1 MKNPL
6 IPLYPYSHIPEASMP
21 NFKKKILFV
30 CMGNICR
37 SPAAE
42 GIAKALVEKKGLDGT
57 IEIDSAG
64 TLDYH
69 TGEPPDERMIWHASQ
84 RGYKL
89 DSRARQ
95 FDPDNDFNHFDYIIT
110 MDDDNFYEITSLD
123 KRNQFKDKVFKMVS
137 FGNKM
142 KVDEVPDPY
151 YSGSDGFEYVLDIL
165 EDSVEG
171 LLNKVEDDIR
181 RENKSKN

>member
-1 MKNPL
+1 M
-6 IPLYPYSHIPEASMP
+6 AQA
-21 NFKKKILFV
+21 KKKILFV

-42 GIAKALVEKKGLDGT
+42 GIAKKFAVKKGLDGI

-69 TGEPPDERMIWHASQ
+69 AGELPDPRMIKHASK

-95 FDPDNDFNHFDYIIT
+95 FNPNEDFDYFDYIVT
-110 MDDDNFYEITSLD
+110 MDDDNYDEITSLD
-123 KRNQFKDKVFKMVS
+123 KNNKYNNKVFKMVS
-137 FGNKM
+137 FGTKL

-151 YSGSDGFEYVLDIL
+151 YSGRDGFEFVLDIL
-165 EDSVEG
+165 EDSIAG
-171 LLNKVEDDIR
+171 LLKKVEDDIR
-181 RENKSKN
+181 RENKSQN

>member
-1 MKNPL
+1 
-6 IPLYPYSHIPEASMP
+6 
-21 NFKKKILFV
+21 
-30 CMGNICR
+30 MGNICR

-42 GIAKALVEKKGLDGT
+42 GVAKTLVEKRGLNGS

-69 TGEPPDERMIWHASQ
+69 EGEKPDARMIKHASK
-84 RGYKL
+84 RGYIL

-95 FDPDNDFNHFDYIIT
+95 FNPKKDFVYFDYIVT
-110 MDDDNFYEITSLD
+110 MDDNNYSEIISLD
-123 KRNQFKDKVFKMVS
+123 RKNEFRNKVFKMVS
-137 FGNKM
+137 FGKN
-142 KVDEVPDPY
+142 VNVNEVPDPY
-151 YSGSDGFEYVLDIL
+151 YSGSQGFENVLDIL

>member
-1 MKNPL
+1 M
-6 IPLYPYSHIPEASMP
+6 
-21 NFKKKILFV
+21 KKKILFV

-42 GIAKALVEKKGLDGT
+42 GIAKKLAERKGLDGT

-69 TGEPPDERMIWHASQ
+69 TGELPDSRMIKHASK
-84 RGYKL
+84 RGYIL
-89 DSRARQ
+89 DSLARQ
-95 FDPDNDFNHFDYIIT
+95 FNPKKDFEYFDYIVT
-110 MDDDNFYEITSLD
+110 MDNDNYDKITSLD
-123 KRNQFKDKVFKMVS
+123 KNNEYNNIIFKMVS
-137 FGNKM
+137 FSKKQMVN
-142 KVDEVPDPY
+142 EVPDPY
-151 YSGSDGFEYVLDIL
+151 YTGSDGFEFVLDIL

-181 RENKSKN
+181 RENKNKN

>member
-1 MKNPL
+1 M
-6 IPLYPYSHIPEASMP
+6 PE
-21 NFKKKILFV
+21 NKKKILFV

-42 GIAKALVEKKGLDGT
+42 GIAKALVKKKGLDET

-69 TGEPPDERMIWHASQ
+69 TGESPDERMIRHASK
-84 RGYKL
+84 RGYRL

-95 FDPDNDFNHFDYIIT
+95 FNSKKDFEYFDYIIT
-110 MDDDNFYEITSLD
+110 MDNDNFSEITSLD
-123 KRNQFKDKVFKMVS
+123 KNNKYKDKIFKMVS
-137 FGNKM
+137 FSAKL

-151 YSGSDGFEYVLDIL
+151 YSSSNGFEYVLDIL
-165 EDSVEG
+165 EDAIEG
-171 LLNKVEDDIR
+171 LLNKVDDDIR
-181 RENKSKN
+181 RENKNEN

>member
-1 MKNPL
+1 MNKR
-6 IPLYPYSHIPEASMP
+6 
-21 NFKKKILFV
+21 ILFV

-42 GIAKALVEKKGLDGT
+42 GIAKKFLEKKGLNGT

-69 TGEPPDERMIWHASQ
+69 EGELPDPRMIKHASK

-95 FDPDNDFNHFDYIIT
+95 FNPNNDFDHFDYIVT
-110 MDDDNFYEITSLD
+110 MDDDNYSEITTLD
-123 KRNQFKDKVFKMVS
+123 KKNKYKDKVYRMVS
-137 FGNKM
+137 FGNKL
-142 KVDEVPDPY
+142 KVNEVPDPY
-151 YSGSDGFEYVLDIL
+151 YSGSDGFEYILDIL
-165 EDSVEG
+165 EDSVDG
-171 LLNKVEDDIR
+171 LLKKVADDIR
-181 RENKSKN
+181 RENKSQN

>member
-1 MKNPL
+1 
-6 IPLYPYSHIPEASMP
+6 
-21 NFKKKILFV
+21 
-30 CMGNICR
+30 MGNICR

-42 GIAKALVEKKGLDGT
+42 GIAKKFLEKKGLDGT

-69 TGEPPDERMIWHASQ
+69 TGELPDPRMIKHALK

-95 FDPDNDFNHFDYIIT
+95 FNPNNDFDHFDYIVT
-110 MDDDNFYEITSLD
+110 MDDDNYSEITSLD
-123 KRNQFKDKVFKMVS
+123 KKNKYKDKVYRMVS
-137 FGNKM
+137 FGNKL
-142 KVDEVPDPY
+142 KVNEVPDPY

-165 EDSVEG
+165 EDSVDG
-171 LLNKVEDDIR
+171 LLKKVEDDIR
-181 RENKSKN
+181 RENKNEN

>member
-1 MKNPL
+1 MK
-6 IPLYPYSHIPEASMP
+6 
-21 NFKKKILFV
+21 KRILFV

-42 GIAKALVEKKGLDGT
+42 GIAKVLLEKKGLDGT
-57 IEIDSAG
+57 IEIASAG

-69 TGEPPDERMIWHASQ
+69 EGELPDERMIRHASK

-95 FDPDNDFNHFDYIIT
+95 FNSKKDFEYFDYIVT
-110 MDDDNFYEITSLD
+110 MDDDNFSEITSLD
-123 KRNQFKDKVFKMVS
+123 KNNKYNNKVFEMVS
-137 FGNKM
+137 FGSKL

-151 YSGSDGFEYVLDIL
+151 YTGSDGFEYVLDIL
-165 EDSVEG
+165 EDSIEG
-171 LLNKVEDDIR
+171 LLKKVEDDIR
-181 RENKSKN
+181 RENKNDT

>member
-1 MKNPL
+1 
-6 IPLYPYSHIPEASMP
+6 
-21 NFKKKILFV
+21 
-30 CMGNICR
+30 MGNICR

-42 GIAKALVEKKGLDGT
+42 GIAKKLIEKSGLDGT

-69 TGEPPDERMIWHASQ
+69 TGESPDERMIRHASK

-95 FDPDNDFNHFDYIIT
+95 FNPDIDFDHFDYIVT
-110 MDDDNFYEITSLD
+110 MDDDNFSEITSLD
-123 KRNQFKDKVFKMVS
+123 KNNKYNNKVFKMVS
-137 FGNKM
+137 FGSKL

-151 YSGSDGFEYVLDIL
+151 YTGSDGFEHVLDVL
-165 EDSVEG
+165 EDSIEG

>member
-1 MKNPL
+1 
-6 IPLYPYSHIPEASMP
+6 
-21 NFKKKILFV
+21 
-30 CMGNICR
+30 MGNICR

-42 GIAKALVEKKGLDGT
+42 GIAKKLAEKKGLDGT

-69 TGEPPDERMIWHASQ
+69 IGESPDSRMIKHASK

-95 FDPDNDFNHFDYIIT
+95 FNSEKDFDYFDYIVT
-110 MDDDNFYEITSLD
+110 MDDNNYFEITSLD
-123 KRNQFKDKVFKMVS
+123 RKNKYKDKVFKMVS
-137 FGNKM
+137 FGEKL

-151 YSGSDGFEYVLDIL
+151 YTGSDGFEFVLDIL
-165 EDSVEG
+165 EDSLEG
-171 LLNKVEDDIR
+171 LLNKIEDDIR
-181 RENKSKN
+181 RENKSEN

>member
-1 MKNPL
+1 M
-6 IPLYPYSHIPEASMP
+6 
-21 NFKKKILFV
+21 KKKILFV

-42 GIAKALVEKKGLDGT
+42 GIAKTLIEKKGLNGS

-64 TLDYH
+64 TLGYH
-69 TGEPPDERMIWHASQ
+69 EGEKPDARMIKHASK
-84 RGYKL
+84 RGYVL

-95 FDPDNDFNHFDYIIT
+95 FNPKKDFIYFDYIVT
-110 MDDDNFYEITSLD
+110 MDDDNYSEIISLD
-123 KRNQFKDKVFKMVS
+123 GKNEFRKKVFKMVS
-137 FGNKM
+137 FGKN
-142 KVDEVPDPY
+142 VNVNEVPDPY
-151 YSGSDGFEYVLDIL
+151 YSGSQGFENVLNIL

-181 RENKSKN
+181 RENKSEN

>member
-1 MKNPL
+1 MNKR
-6 IPLYPYSHIPEASMP
+6 
-21 NFKKKILFV
+21 ILFV

-42 GIAKALVEKKGLDGT
+42 GIAKKFLEKKGLNGT

-69 TGEPPDERMIWHASQ
+69 EGELPDPRMIKHASK

-95 FDPDNDFNHFDYIIT
+95 FNPNNDFNHFDYIVT
-110 MDDDNFYEITSLD
+110 MDDDNYSEITTLD
-123 KRNQFKDKVFKMVS
+123 KKNKYKDKVYRMVS
-137 FGNKM
+137 FGNKL
-142 KVDEVPDPY
+142 KVNEVPDPY

-165 EDSVEG
+165 EDSVDG
-171 LLNKVEDDIR
+171 LLKKVEDDIR
-181 RENKSKN
+181 RENKSQN

>member
-1 MKNPL
+1 
-6 IPLYPYSHIPEASMP
+6 
-21 NFKKKILFV
+21 
-30 CMGNICR
+30 MGNICR

-42 GIAKALVEKKGLDGT
+42 GIAKKFLEKRESDGT

-69 TGEPPDERMIWHASQ
+69 TGELPDPRMIKHASR
-84 RGYKL
+84 RGYRL
-89 DSRARQ
+89 DSQARQ
-95 FDPDNDFNHFDYIIT
+95 FNPENDFEYFDYIVT
-110 MDDDNFYEITSLD
+110 MDNDNYSEITSLD
-123 KRNQFKDKVFKMVS
+123 KKNKYKDKVFKMVS
-137 FGNKM
+137 FGTKL